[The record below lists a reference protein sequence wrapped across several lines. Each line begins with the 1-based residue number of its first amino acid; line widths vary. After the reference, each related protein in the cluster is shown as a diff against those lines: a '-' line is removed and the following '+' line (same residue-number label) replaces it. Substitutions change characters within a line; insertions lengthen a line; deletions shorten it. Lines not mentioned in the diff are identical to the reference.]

1 MSTQTA
7 ILSTTTARQS
17 KRSAAK
23 QSEPVKEKKKA
34 VPSNNISKVVAA
46 VNLKKKKNVE
56 RRKPKSANAT
66 GGIRNVNFIKKWTEM
81 ENFRL
86 SKSANEFLTKL
97 MYREISELLRIGQ
110 ESTLE
115 LKGTRVKGKVMN
127 ALTKIRLSKL
137 LRQEYVPFADN
148 YAQLLN
154 GYNEAKYQANADS
167 KE

>member
-1 MSTQTA
+1 MSTQTVS
-7 ILSTTTARQS
+7 ISTTTARQS
-17 KRSAAK
+17 KRSIAK
-23 QSEPVKEKKKA
+23 ESDPVKEKKQPKKA
-34 VPSNNISKVVAA
+34 TKVPAA
-46 VNLKKKKNVE
+46 VELKKKKKTE

-66 GGIRNVNFIKKWTEM
+66 GGIRNVNFIKKWNEM

-86 SKSANEFLTKL
+86 SKTANEFLTKL

-127 ALTKIRLSKL
+127 ALSKIRLSKL
-137 LRQEYVPFADN
+137 LRQEFTPFADD

-154 GYNEAKYQANADS
+154 DYNAAKYQANADA